1 MLDPECACAC
11 LTHADNIRSSFW
23 GGCLPQP
30 RSSLAVTILVSDPL
44 AHHLPAEPTPCPPE
58 RQQLARSFHGLTVTI
73 SLRGSIHSAFFQTK
87 ISGHLIFNVLKV
99 IASASKVERCF
110 SPDRTRK
117 WGISYNNAG
126 HLQAWR
132 QKPQKR
138 TGNLDSSLFFST
150 R

>member
-1 MLDPECACAC
+1 MRTTSGRLSGVVASRSPAHPWRSPSWSLTLLLITC
-11 LTHADNIRSSFW
+11 LLSR
-23 GGCLPQP
+23 LPVQ
-30 RSSLAVTILVSDPL
+30 
-44 AHHLPAEPTPCPPE
+44 PE
-58 RQQLARSFHGLTVTI
+58 RQQLARSFHELTVTI
-73 SLRGSIHSAFFQTK
+73 SQSGSIHPVCFQMK
-87 ISGHLIFNVLKV
+87 ISGHLIFNILKV
-99 IASASKVERCF
+99 IASASKAERCF